1 VLSMR
6 TRTKIIFHG
15 FTRLRFHESMVI
27 RADDGA
33 SALHVDLSGVLRPCR
48 LWNNGIAGHNW
59 KDENGGGRC
68 TRVYLSPGFG
78 PGSGSGGKL
87 AED

>member
-1 VLSMR
+1 MRHCSSASRLLQSVPPLPAWPNAYIYAAEEPWHQSLIGGARVVLSMR

-33 SALHVDLSGVLRPCR
+33 SALHVDLSGVL
-48 LWNNGIAGHNW
+48 
-59 KDENGGGRC
+59 
-68 TRVYLSPGFG
+68 
-78 PGSGSGGKL
+78 
-87 AED
+87 